1 MQEQAAAAFPLS
13 PAPLPRREYHP
24 PEMASCLSLVFP
36 CGKGDEDGVSHQ
48 VAKVDLAA
56 IDAGDAV
63 EVLDFHHEPPE

>member
-1 MQEQAAAAFPLS
+1 MQEQAAAASPIS

-48 VAKVDLAA
+48 VAKVDLAVVGA
-56 IDAGDAV
+56 L